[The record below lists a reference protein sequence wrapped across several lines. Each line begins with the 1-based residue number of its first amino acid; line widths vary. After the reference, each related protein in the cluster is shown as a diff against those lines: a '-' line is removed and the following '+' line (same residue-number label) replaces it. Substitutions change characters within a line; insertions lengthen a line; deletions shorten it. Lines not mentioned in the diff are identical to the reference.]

1 VIAGAQPGACSPS
14 YTAASGPGPTSGGV
28 SDSDRRS
35 GRLTVDHRLA
45 ARLLR
50 LSPGRRRVT
59 PIAGDRQLTVS
70 RPAGRAVIADVIRAG
85 GARAW
90 CRGDPVR
97 RRLPVYSPPA
107 SGRAAAALLGREE
120 ARGLTGP
127 WMSLLH
133 AGPPAASP
141 RPYCARACGRAEPG
155 PVGRSSTTP
164 LCPGPPPG
172 RTRPSR
178 PFRFAPTVPGLA
190 ANPISAQSASPP
202 RSHCARAHG
211 RDGPGS
217 GRTPLRPAGGPRP
230 GVTSDG
236 AATPADGRTQFGRCG
251 VLTRILVGAAAAAG
265 PGRIYAA
272 AVLAG
277 PDPTHRHSTPRRPVG
292 RALAPPRPQV
302 LDVPTRP
309 RILRARTGN
318 VAVGPNPHYGPR
330 SVVRLDVDCP
340 CIISSRHPP
349 VAPCKAR
356 DIYTPLV
363 HL

>member
-1 VIAGAQPGACSPS
+1 
-14 YTAASGPGPTSGGV
+14 
-28 SDSDRRS
+28 
-35 GRLTVDHRLA
+35 
-45 ARLLR
+45 
-50 LSPGRRRVT
+50 
-59 PIAGDRQLTVS
+59 
-70 RPAGRAVIADVIRAG
+70 
-85 GARAW
+85 
-90 CRGDPVR
+90 
-97 RRLPVYSPPA
+97 
-107 SGRAAAALLGREE
+107 
-120 ARGLTGP
+120 
-127 WMSLLH
+127 MSLLH

-141 RPYCARACGRAEPG
+141 RPYCARARGRAELG
-155 PVGRSSTTP
+155 PVGRSFTTLLCPGPPPGRTRLSRLLRLAPTDPGLELGPVGRPYTTP

-178 PFRFAPTVPGLA
+178 PFRLAPTVPGLA
-190 ANPISAQSASPP
+190 AILISAQSASPP

-292 RALAPPRPQV
+292 RALAPPRSQV
-302 LDVPTRP
+302 PDVPTRP
-309 RILRARTGN
+309 AADLAG
-318 VAVGPNPHYGPR
+318 
-330 SVVRLDVDCP
+330 LD
-340 CIISSRHPP
+340 R
-349 VAPCKAR
+349 
-356 DIYTPLV
+356 
-363 HL
+363 